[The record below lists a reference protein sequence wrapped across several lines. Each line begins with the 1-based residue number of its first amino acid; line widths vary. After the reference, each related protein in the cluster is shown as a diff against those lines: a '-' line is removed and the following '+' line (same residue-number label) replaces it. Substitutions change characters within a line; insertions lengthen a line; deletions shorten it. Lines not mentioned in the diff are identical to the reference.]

1 MSSARLDAARLVAE
15 VTEVTGLE
23 DFGEPTWREGLDRL
37 VEALDAEARLND
49 LGVQIVTSD
58 IVAYLTNR
66 LQIVDWGH
74 RHEEV
79 ASGAVVAPLVI
90 VGQPR
95 TGTTILYD
103 LLAHD
108 PAHRAPLTW
117 EVDRPCPPPATASYE
132 TDPRIAEAQA
142 QLDLVDHLIPGFT
155 AFHPLGARLAQE
167 CVRMTGGD
175 FRSMIFPTQYRVPSY
190 ARWLLWEAD
199 MAPAYRWHRRY
210 LQHLQSRHGCGR
222 WLLKSPGH
230 LWSLGA
236 LMAEYPDAVVLQTHR
251 DPLRVVASVS
261 ALTALLRRMACDDP
275 MITEVASE
283 FTEYIFEGL
292 DRCVADRQRGTV
304 RSDRIVDVQLGA
316 FVADPFATI
325 RGIYERLGVA
335 LTPEAEQ
342 RMRSFLAANPGDGG
356 GHRYRFADTGLD
368 AGALRE
374 RARAYQEHFDVPSE
388 AVG

>member
-1 MSSARLDAARLVAE
+1 
-15 VTEVTGLE
+15 
-23 DFGEPTWREGLDRL
+23 
-37 VEALDAEARLND
+37 
-49 LGVQIVTSD
+49 
-58 IVAYLTNR
+58 
-66 LQIVDWGH
+66 
-74 RHEEV
+74 
-79 ASGAVVAPLVI
+79 
-90 VGQPR
+90 
-95 TGTTILYD
+95 
-103 LLAHD
+103 
-108 PAHRAPLTW
+108 
-117 EVDRPCPPPATASYE
+117 
-132 TDPRIAEAQA
+132 
-142 QLDLVDHLIPGFT
+142 
-155 AFHPLGARLAQE
+155 
-167 CVRMTGGD
+167 MTGGD

-190 ARWLLWEAD
+190 ARWLLWAAEL
-199 MAPAYRWHRRY
+199 APASRWHRRY

-251 DPLRVVASVS
+251 DPLRVIASVS

-275 MITEVASE
+275 TITEVASE

-325 RGIYERLGVA
+325 RAIYERLGA
-335 LTPEAEQ
+335 ELTPEAEQ

-368 AGALRE
+368 VGTLRA
-374 RARAYQEHFDVPSE
+374 RARAYQEYFDVPSE

>member
-1 MSSARLDAARLVAE
+1 MSSPRLDADRLVAE
-15 VTEVTGLE
+15 ATALDGLE

-37 VEALDAEARLND
+37 VEALEAEARLND
-49 LGVQIVTSD
+49 LGVQIVTGD
-58 IVAYLTNR
+58 VLAYLSNR
-66 LQIVDWGH
+66 LRIVDWRR
-74 RHEEV
+74 RHEDV
-79 ASGAVVAPLVI
+79 ATGAVQAPLVI

-117 EVDRPCPPPATASYE
+117 EVDRPCPPPTTATYE
-132 TDPRIAEAQA
+132 TDPRIAEVQA
-142 QLDLVDHLIPGFT
+142 QLDVVDHLIPGFT

-167 CVRMTGGD
+167 CVRMTAGD

-210 LQHLQSRHGCGR
+210 LQHLQSRHACGR

-230 LWSLGA
+230 LWSLDA
-236 LMAEYPDAVVLQTHR
+236 LIAEYPDAIVLQTHR
-251 DPLRVVASVS
+251 DPLRVIASVS
-261 ALTALLRRMACDDP
+261 ALMALLRRMACDDP
-275 MITEVASE
+275 TIAEAASE
-283 FTEYIFEGL
+283 FADYIFEGL
-292 DRCVADRQRGTV
+292 DRCVADRRAATV
-304 RSDRIVDVQLGA
+304 RPDRVIDVQLGA

-325 RGIYERLGVA
+325 RAIYARLGTELV
-335 LTPEAEQ
+335 PEAEQ

-356 GHRYRFADTGLD
+356 AHRYRFADTGLD
-368 AGALRE
+368 AAALRE
-374 RARAYQEHFDVPSE
+374 RARPYQEYFDVPSE